1 MDHILSRWKPS
12 HKGLIKINVEDSF
25 LEDISRLGVGGVV
38 RGHDS
43 SWIAGFTHFK
53 NGGDALLAELRLF
66 NLWLLLDMILV
77 IQALFVRVIV

>member
-43 SWIAGFTHFK
+43 S
-53 NGGDALLAELRLF
+53 
-66 NLWLLLDMILV
+66 
-77 IQALFVRVIV
+77 